1 MLGLAQEEPNQRD
14 TGERNDAS
22 LDLDPT
28 PWFRRRA
35 PKGSVEEECSE
46 DESVDRTTV
55 ENEATGMVVDL
66 ESGRADGGEGR
77 EVNHEPTVPGLHLV
91 PDQSSCWSQTRGDL
105 EVEYWRE
112 RERYLNDLEYDSDA
126 WDRPVRER

>member
-1 MLGLAQEEPNQRD
+1 M
-14 TGERNDAS
+14 
-22 LDLDPT
+22 
-28 PWFRRRA
+28 
-35 PKGSVEEECSE
+35 EEECSE

-91 PDQSSCWSQTRGDL
+91 PDRSSTWSQTRGDL
-105 EVEYWRE
+105 EAEYWRE

-126 WDRPVRER
+126 WDRYKRDHDRRVSQLIMSQRFSNVSQK

>member
-1 MLGLAQEEPNQRD
+1 MVGIPSALVRFPTTWMEIHPLGLVGPDVAVR
-14 TGERNDAS
+14 
-22 LDLDPT
+22 
-28 PWFRRRA
+28 
-35 PKGSVEEECSE
+35 SE
-46 DESVDRTTV
+46 DESVGRTTV

-91 PDQSSCWSQTRGDL
+91 PGHSSCWSQTRGDL

>member
-1 MLGLAQEEPNQRD
+1 MLPL
-14 TGERNDAS
+14 
-22 LDLDPT
+22 
-28 PWFRRRA
+28 
-35 PKGSVEEECSE
+35 C
-46 DESVDRTTV
+46 TV
-55 ENEATGMVVDL
+55 ENEATGMVVNL

-91 PDQSSCWSQTRGDL
+91 PDHSSCWSQTRGDL

-126 WDRPVRER
+126 WDRYERDHDRHVCQLMMSQRFSNVSQK